1 MAIMLA
7 KTYAALKEA
16 GASEDAAQAAAEE
29 IAAYEERLHTI
40 AVDIATIKGDIGKL
54 DTKIGALDGRLKL
67 LTWAIG
73 INAAATIATF
83 GMMWQLTSAIG
94 QLTGIVS
101 GLRH

>member
-40 AVDIATIKGDIGKL
+40 AVDIATIWL
-54 DTKIGALDGRLKL
+54 SR
-67 LTWAIG
+67 
-73 INAAATIATF
+73 
-83 GMMWQLTSAIG
+83 
-94 QLTGIVS
+94 
-101 GLRH
+101 